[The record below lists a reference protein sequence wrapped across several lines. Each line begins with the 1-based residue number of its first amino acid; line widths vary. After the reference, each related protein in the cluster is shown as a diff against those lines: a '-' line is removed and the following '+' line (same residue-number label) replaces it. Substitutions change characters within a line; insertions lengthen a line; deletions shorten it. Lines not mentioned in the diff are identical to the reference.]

1 MGLIPQNIS
10 QSVEHMQISYIRP
23 YHREIARRLV
33 LGQRASDIARDI
45 GMTASRLS
53 IIINSPLFKIELQR
67 LEDVRDEGVGNIG
80 KTLKELSPVALEVIE
95 RTMYQARSEKLKFEA
110 AQDVLNRAGYGAI
123 NKSIVNVQQD
133 TSISYNNMTD
143 AELKRLVGE
152 RVQRIQQE
160 QKSKDDLQER
170 ANSIQLNFDEVPE
183 EEGDVCSNLN
193 PSLSLNV
200 VSV

>member
-1 MGLIPQNIS
+1 MS
-10 QSVEHMQISYIRP
+10 RSVENMQIAYVRP

-45 GMTASRLS
+45 GMTAGRLS
-53 IIINSPLFKIELQR
+53 IIINSPLFKIELKR
-67 LEDVRDEGVGNIG
+67 MEDVRDEGVGNIG

-110 AQDVLNRAGYGAI
+110 AQDVLNRAGYGAV
-123 NKSIVNVQQD
+123 NKSVINVQQD
-133 TSISYNNMTD
+133 TSIAYNNMTD

-152 RVQRIQQE
+152 RVQRIQNE
-160 QKSKDDLQER
+160 QQHKEQLQER
-170 ANSIQLNFDEVPE
+170 ANSIQLDFDEVPE
-183 EEGDVCSNLN
+183 EESDARSKLK
-193 PSLSLNV
+193 PSLSLNM